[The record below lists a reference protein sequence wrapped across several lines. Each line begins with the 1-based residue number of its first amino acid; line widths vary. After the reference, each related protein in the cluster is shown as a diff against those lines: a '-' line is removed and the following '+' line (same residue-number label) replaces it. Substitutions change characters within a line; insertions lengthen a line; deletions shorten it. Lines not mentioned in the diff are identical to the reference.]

1 MKQGEGF
8 TLLELLVVVGIIG
21 ILSAIAIPQ
30 FSEYRARGFDA
41 RARSDLRNVAVA
53 EDAYFVEHN
62 RYLACGP
69 TVNGDECNS
78 LPAVKNVSSGTTLE
92 IRVAEDGGSFTGT
105 ARHSSGTG
113 VTCRWDSLA
122 GGMLGCNQSD

>member
-1 MKQGEGF
+1 MRQGEGF

-53 EDAYFVEHN
+53 EDAYFVDHN

-78 LPAVKNVSSGTTLE
+78 LPAIKNVSPGTNLE
-92 IRVAEDGGSFTGT
+92 IKVSEDGASFTGT
-105 ARHSSGTG
+105 ASHVNGTG

-122 GGMLGCNQSD
+122 GGMLGCNQSE